1 MGSSGEVGEHVPGTL
16 RGGFAGGNVQ
26 AKEDLGNKGQN
37 SDLLGTVR
45 GSWHRRHLGTEQSQ
59 RHLRR
64 PLGTEQ
70 SQSRSNRPHTE
81 HKARAARVTR
91 GRRATAVFA
100 LGSAESL
107 GVLLM

>member
-1 MGSSGEVGEHVPGTL
+1 MWGRVVGSSGEVGEHVPGTL

-37 SDLLGTVR
+37 SDLLGTVG
-45 GSWHRRHLGTEQSQ
+45 GSWHR